1 MLQPEMES
9 PWDRVSVISGLFHSM
24 SILPE
29 FFENMLHARYIILSD
44 GGSTDETV
52 SMIHRLRPD
61 ATVLTNEVDPG
72 VPSIYN
78 QCIRAAKTEYVLQ
91 INPDAKITTKCL
103 AGLVRILDDNP
114 GAAAAAPKIIQ
125 GHEAKIFPEIDVM
138 GPNEHFHQKIST
150 LPDGPFCTWFVT
162 GAVVLWRR
170 LAFDDFGF
178 LDETF
183 FFYGDDLDICI
194 RATRKGWSIILD
206 PSLEARHVGAG
217 SSGSSGSFSKEARW
231 LKAWNMTWAH
241 LRIVDK
247 YEGSAAAW
255 KVAKRMER
263 ENIQTA
269 LKYTLLMN
277 FKKKVSSNARV
288 DAAQKYLRG
297 DPWWG
302 KPNLPQSN

>member
-1 MLQPEMES
+1 MVQPELES
-9 PWDRVSVISGLFHSM
+9 PWDRVSVISGLFNST
-24 SILPE
+24 SILPN
-29 FFENMLHARYIILSD
+29 FFENITQARHIILSD
-44 GGSTDETV
+44 GASTDETV
-52 SMIHRLRPD
+52 ATVNLLRPD
-61 ATVLTNEVDPG
+61 TTVLTNEIDPG

-78 QCIRAAKTEYVLQ
+78 QCIREAKTEYVLQ

-103 AGLVRILDDNP
+103 SGLVQILDNNP

-125 GHEAKIFPEIDVM
+125 GHEGKTFPEIDVM
-138 GPNEHFHQKIST
+138 GPSEHFHQKIAT
-150 LPDGPFCTWFVT
+150 FPDGPFCTWFVT

-170 LAFDDFGF
+170 VAFDDFGF

-183 FFYGDDLDICI
+183 FFYGDDVDICI

-217 SSGSSGSFSKEARW
+217 SSGSFSKKSRW

-241 LRIVDK
+241 LRIVYK
-247 YEGSAAAW
+247 YEGPEAAW
-255 KVAKRMER
+255 KVAEQIER
-263 ENIQTA
+263 ENGLIA

-277 FKKKVSSNARV
+277 FKKKVPPTARV

-297 DPWWG
+297 DPWWS
-302 KPNLPQSN
+302 KPHLPQSN